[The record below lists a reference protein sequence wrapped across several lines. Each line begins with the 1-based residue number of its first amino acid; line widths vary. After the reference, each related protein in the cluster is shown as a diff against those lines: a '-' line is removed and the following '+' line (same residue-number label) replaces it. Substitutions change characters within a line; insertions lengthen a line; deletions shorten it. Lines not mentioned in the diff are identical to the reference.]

1 MDRTKERAPSGAL
14 SFNDC
19 GQLEAVFLENLALGR
34 DAPIGIVIE
43 PGEKAVGI
51 GVGEDLGDADAVA
64 AAEQGHIDACA
75 ADDNGIVAAEGGGF
89 AEGVDDHRAG
99 DVKLAVRED
108 DVAAV
113 LQGPAAGKGVERFA
127 PKDDGLADGER
138 LEALEVGGNAEQQR
152 TVAADAPVF
161 GNADDCGHSINSMA
175 FSINFAGANAQTA
188 MGILSSKGLN

>member
-1 MDRTKERAPSGAL
+1 MIADIVDKL
-14 SFNDC
+14 K
-19 GQLEAVFLENLALGR
+19 LETVFLEDLALGR

-89 AEGVDDHRAG
+89 AEGVNDHRAG

-113 LQGPAAGKGVERFA
+113 LQYRRISNSECRVIDYRES
-127 PKDDGLADGER
+127 
-138 LEALEVGGNAEQQR
+138 
-152 TVAADAPVF
+152 
-161 GNADDCGHSINSMA
+161 DC
-175 FSINFAGANAQTA
+175 TR
-188 MGILSSKGLN
+188 